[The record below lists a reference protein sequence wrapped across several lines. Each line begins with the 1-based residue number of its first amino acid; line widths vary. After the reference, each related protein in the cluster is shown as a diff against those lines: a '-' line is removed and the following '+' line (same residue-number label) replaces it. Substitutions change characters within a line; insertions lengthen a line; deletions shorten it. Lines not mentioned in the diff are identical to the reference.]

1 MIRSTLT
8 LTIVGAG
15 NDEEF
20 LHSLSVELG
29 IAQRV
34 QFLGWVEHNQLGELY
49 DEAMMVVVPSR
60 WPEPFGMVGLEAL
73 LRQRPVIASEV
84 GGGIPDWLEDGE
96 TGLLF
101 PVNDEASLA
110 RAIDRLA
117 EDSQLASELGRRGRE
132 NVLERFSFDAS

>member
-60 WPEPFGMVGLEAL
+60 WPEAVWYGWPGS
-73 LRQRPVIASEV
+73 PVATTSCNS
-84 GGGIPDWLEDGE
+84 
-96 TGLLF
+96 F
-101 PVNDEASLA
+101 
-110 RAIDRLA
+110 
-117 EDSQLASELGRRGRE
+117 RGWG
-132 NVLERFSFDAS
+132 NP